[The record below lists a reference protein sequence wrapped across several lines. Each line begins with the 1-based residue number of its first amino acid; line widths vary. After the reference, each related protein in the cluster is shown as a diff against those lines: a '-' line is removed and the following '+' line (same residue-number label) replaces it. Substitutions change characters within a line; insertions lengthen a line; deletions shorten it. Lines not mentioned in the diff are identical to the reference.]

1 MDRDNIIALLGKHEW
16 NDLEFKTGQRG
27 VPAETYKTVS
37 AFANTKG
44 GWIIFGI
51 KDEDGSL
58 LPIGVLDVDTVQN
71 DFLGV
76 LRSKTKFNHVIS
88 CEEELFS
95 LDDKDILAFFIPE
108 SPRNKKPVFLNGN
121 WSECYIRSG
130 GCSQKCTEEEIKRF
144 VRDSSDIKYDGEP
157 VFDIDSNIFYDE
169 GSVQYYRNLY
179 NYKNPGRSETLNDLD
194 FLSEFGFLVEKDGKL
209 APTRAGVLIFG
220 KDKYVRRILNN
231 RIVVDY
237 QRIDLDFDDWSPEV
251 RWHDRV
257 AIESN
262 LIQAWIILA
271 EKYHRMADR
280 PFSVDKISLRRN
292 DEPADYI
299 SFREAAMNLLIHQDY
314 GDHGRKASI
323 KFYKD
328 RTVFWNPG
336 DSYADEKELLE
347 TTEKEVRNP
356 SIVSAFRRI
365 GMSEQ
370 AGSGVPS
377 IFNNWRELGNVPP
390 VIKNYKDKKAFELV
404 LLKDKL
410 FFDDIKTFQKETGF
424 NLSDDEARAF
434 VLAVKRGSISAV
446 DVRAVTG
453 KKWRECQEIT
463 ERLVKEDLIVAGN
476 DNRFWPSSRII
487 NSIIYERIK
496 KGIVGEEK
504 ERDQTKKVSDK
515 KKVELFVKDSDD
527 KLTETEY
534 KVLLACEIPR
544 STKELLEIT
553 RLKNRDHFRKNVIA
567 TLIERE
573 LLFMVDP
580 KKPKSPLQKYITSKK
595 GQNIL
600 IKDKN
605 E

>member
-1 MDRDNIIALLGKHEW
+1 MERDNIIALLGKHEW
-16 NDLEFKTGQRG
+16 NDLEFKKGQRG

-51 KDEDGSL
+51 KDENGSL
-58 LPIGVLDVDTVQN
+58 EPVGVLDVDSVQN

-76 LRSKTKFNHVIS
+76 LRSRTKFNHVIT

-95 LDDKDILAFFIPE
+95 FEDKDILAFFIPE

-130 GCSQKCTEEEIKRF
+130 GCSQKCTEEEVKRF
-144 VRDSSDIKYDGEP
+144 VRDSSDTKYDNEP
-157 VFDIDSNIFYDE
+157 LFDIDSNIFYDE

-179 NYKNPGRSETLNDLD
+179 NYKNPGRSETLNDVD

-220 KDKYVRRILNN
+220 KDKYVRLILNN

-237 QRIDLDFDDWSPEV
+237 QRIDLDFDDWSSEV

-299 SFREAAMNLLIHQDY
+299 SFREATMNLLIHQDY

-323 KFYKD
+323 KFYKN

-336 DSYADEKELLE
+336 DSYTDEKELLE

-390 VIKNYKDKKAFELV
+390 VINNYKDKKAFELI

-424 NLSDDEARAF
+424 NLSDDEARVF
-434 VLAVKRGSISAV
+434 VLAVKRGSISLV

-463 ERLVKEDLIVAGN
+463 EKLVKEDLIVAGN
-476 DNRFWPSSRII
+476 DNRFQLSLRII

-496 KGIVGEEK
+496 KGIAEDIKNISQDDNILNVKAGEEAIIK
-504 ERDQTKKVSDK
+504 NNEI
-515 KKVELFVKDSDD
+515 
-527 KLTETEY
+527 LTETEY
-534 KVLLACEIPR
+534 KVLLACQIPR
-544 STKELLEIT
+544 SLKEILEIVDIKSRSYLREKVILSLIEQGLIKMMNPQKPNSPKQKYAAT
-553 RLKNRDHFRKNVIA
+553 EKGMGYIA
-567 TLIERE
+567 T
-573 LLFMVDP
+573 
-580 KKPKSPLQKYITSKK
+580 KKQ
-595 GQNIL
+595 
-600 IKDKN
+600 
-605 E
+605 

>member
-16 NDLEFKTGQRG
+16 NDLEFKKGQRG

-51 KDEDGSL
+51 KDENGNL
-58 LPIGVLDVDTVQN
+58 EPVGVLDVDSVQN

-76 LRSKTKFNHVIS
+76 LRSKTKFNHVIT

-95 LDDKDILAFFIPE
+95 LEDKDILAFFIPE

-144 VRDSSDIKYDGEP
+144 VRDSSDTKYDNEP
-157 VFDIDSNIFYDE
+157 VFDVDSNIFYDE

-237 QRIDLDFDDWSPEV
+237 QRIDLDFDEWSPEV

-336 DSYADEKELLE
+336 DSYTDEKELLE

-390 VIKNYKDKKAFELV
+390 VINNYKDKKAFELI

-410 FFDDIKTFQKETGF
+410 FYDDIKIFQKETGF
-424 NLSDDEARAF
+424 NLSDDEARVF
-434 VLAVKRGSISAV
+434 VLAVKRGSISPV

-453 KKWRECQEIT
+453 KKWHECQEIT
-463 ERLVKEDLIVAGN
+463 ERLVKEDLIAAGN
-476 DNRFWPSSRII
+476 DNRFQPSLRII

-496 KGIVGEEK
+496 KGITEDIKDISQDDNILDVKAGEEAIINND
-504 ERDQTKKVSDK
+504 EI
-515 KKVELFVKDSDD
+515 
-527 KLTETEY
+527 LTETEY
-534 KVLLACEIPR
+534 KVLLACHIPR
-544 STKELLEIT
+544 SLKEILEIVDIKSRSYLREKVILSLIEQGLIKMMNPQKPNSPKQKYAAT
-553 RLKNRDHFRKNVIA
+553 EKGMEYIA
-567 TLIERE
+567 T
-573 LLFMVDP
+573 
-580 KKPKSPLQKYITSKK
+580 KKQ
-595 GQNIL
+595 
-600 IKDKN
+600 
-605 E
+605 